1 MKPMLY
7 DVIVVGSGIS
17 GLYAALNARME
28 GLSVA
33 IIAKSTPLRSNS
45 AIASGGINS
54 VMNPIRYDLHR
65 QHISDTM
72 SSASQ
77 LGRYSVIKEMVLGA
91 NEIIHELRTMGV
103 VFDTEDDGSIAQ
115 RAFGGTTAK
124 RTCYIA
130 DRTGASITQTL
141 LMQCRKEG
149 VEIFSNHLML
159 DITTFQEKLSGIT
172 ILRRRDSQVIAFA
185 CKSLVLAGGG
195 YAGIYR
201 GHSTNSQESSGDVL
215 AAALRAGM
223 RLVNPEFVQ
232 FHPTTLA
239 KSGTLISEA
248 ARGEGAYIVDETG
261 NRFTNELQT
270 RDKLSRDIVSHQ
282 LKGHTVYLDFRHLGE
297 ELIDKKLPSARKHA
311 LNGAG
316 IDILTELLPITP
328 SAHYTMGGIW
338 SRNDTSSDI
347 KNIFV
352 CGECAYSGVHGANRL
367 GGNSLLEGAYF
378 GKIAGINAA
387 NAARDGKY
395 HPIDYA
401 LVAKQSR
408 YMEHILEGEN
418 RFNINTMRTNLG
430 NNLYKN
436 AGVFRD
442 HDSLMNAL
450 DYVHYLMK
458 ISSGLCCVNKE
469 RSDNVELMSIIEFK
483 NALIVSEAMLMS
495 SLARKESRGVHYRN
509 DYPQQN
515 DKYFNADTIVR
526 RLSATYLKISFEG
539 HLSSNW
545 SHRLRRIFH
554 VL

>member
-1 MKPMLY
+1 MLY

-17 GLYAALNARME
+17 GLFAALNARTE

-33 IIAKSTPLRSNS
+33 IISKSTPLRSNS
-45 AIASGGINS
+45 AVASGGINA
-54 VMNPIRYDLHR
+54 VMKATRHDLYR
-65 QHISDTM
+65 QHISDTLN
-72 SSASQ
+72 SASK
-77 LGRYSVIKEMVLGA
+77 LGRFSAISDMVCGA
-91 NEIIHELRTMGV
+91 SGIIHELQSMGV
-103 VFDTEDDGSIAQ
+103 VFDSEEDGSIAQ
-115 RAFGGTTAK
+115 RPFGGMSAK

-159 DITTFQEKLSGIT
+159 DITTFQDKLSGIT
-172 ILRRRDSQVIAFA
+172 LLRRRDSQVIAFA
-185 CKSLVLAGGG
+185 CKALVLAGGG

-215 AAALRAGM
+215 SAALRAGM
-223 RLVNPEFVQ
+223 RLVNTEFVQ
-232 FHPTTLA
+232 FHPTTLI

-261 NRFTNELQT
+261 DRFTDELQT
-270 RDKLSRDIVSHQ
+270 RDKLSRDIVRHQ
-282 LKGHTVYLDFRHLGE
+282 MAGHTVYLDFRHLGE

-311 LNGAG
+311 LHGAG

-328 SAHYTMGGIW
+328 SAHYTMGGIR
-338 SRNDTSSDI
+338 SNPDTSSDI

-367 GGNSLLEGAYF
+367 GGNSLLEAAYF

-387 NAARDGKY
+387 RAAKNGKY

-401 LVAKQSR
+401 LVAGQSR
-408 YMEHILEGEN
+408 YVEYILEGEN
-418 RFNINTMRTNLG
+418 RYNINTMRTNLG

-442 HDSLMNAL
+442 QDSLMNAL
-450 DYVHYLMK
+450 EYVHYLMK
-458 ISSGLCCVNKE
+458 LSSGLCCVNKE

-483 NALIVSEAMLMS
+483 NALIVAEAMVMS
-495 SLARKESRGVHYRN
+495 SLARKESRGVHYRD
-509 DYPQQN
+509 DYPLTD
-515 DKYFNADTIVR
+515 DKYFGADTIIR
-526 RLSATYLKISFEG
+526 RLSATFLKISFEG
-539 HLSSNW
+539 YLSSDW
-545 SHRLRRIFH
+545 SHRLRRFFH
-554 VL
+554 AL

>member
-1 MKPMLY
+1 MLY

-17 GLYAALNARME
+17 GLFAALNARVE

-33 IIAKSTPLRSNS
+33 IISKSTPLRSNS
-45 AIASGGINS
+45 AVASGGINA
-54 VMNPIRYDLHR
+54 VMNPARYDLHR
-65 QHISDTM
+65 QHISDTV

-77 LGRYSVIKEMVLGA
+77 LGRFSAIKEMVVGA
-91 NEIIHELRTMGV
+91 NDIINELQAMGV
-103 VFDTEDDGSIAQ
+103 VFDTQEDGSIAQ
-115 RAFGGTTAK
+115 RAFGGTTEK

-130 DRTGASITQTL
+130 DRTGASITQML

-215 AAALRAGM
+215 AAALRAEM
-223 RLVNPEFVQ
+223 RLVNTEFVQ
-232 FHPTTLA
+232 FHPTTLL

-261 NRFTNELQT
+261 NRFTDELQT
-270 RDKLSRDIVSHQ
+270 RDKLSRDIVLHQ
-282 LKGHTVYLDFRHLGE
+282 LKGHTIYLDFRHLGE
-297 ELIDKKLPSARKHA
+297 ALIDKKLPSARKHA

-316 IDILTELLPITP
+316 IDIVTELLPITP
-328 SAHYTMGGIW
+328 AAHYTMGGIY
-338 SRNDTSSDI
+338 SRSDTSSDI
-347 KNIFV
+347 KNVFV

-387 NAARDGKY
+387 NAAKDGKY

-408 YMEHILEGEN
+408 YVEHILEGEN
-418 RFNINTMRTNLG
+418 RFNINTMRRNLG

-436 AGVFRD
+436 AGIFRD

-469 RSDNVELMSIIEFK
+469 RTDNVELMSIIEFK
-483 NALIVSEAMLMS
+483 NALIVAEAMVMS
-495 SLARKESRGVHYRN
+495 SLARKESRGVHYRD
-509 DYPQQN
+509 DYPKQN

-526 RLSATYLKISFEG
+526 RLSATFLKISFEG
-539 HLSSNW
+539 YLSSDW
-545 SHRLRRIFH
+545 SHRLRRFFH